1 MTANPEAQGKHVA
14 SRALGWDHW
23 TTDSGRFLPPTPADT
38 QTPPTCPR
46 ASGHSGQAC
55 WPQPPSSLLQ
65 CGPED
70 RRACL
75 CVRACVHV
83 LVCALVSGCA
93 YWCAFLAHVLC
104 PRQTAL
110 AGREGQGCGGPVAA
124 PPIMS
129 QLLPLRKLFLEER
142 WGLKAQIPCG

>member
-1 MTANPEAQGKHVA
+1 MWLAGLWAGITGPRIVA
-14 SRALGWDHW
+14 DFFHQH
-23 TTDSGRFLPPTPADT
+23 P
-38 QTPPTCPR
+38 QTPRHPPPAPEPQGTQARP
-46 ASGHSGQAC
+46 AGLSHHQAC
-55 WPQPPSSLLQ
+55 FQ

>member
-1 MTANPEAQGKHVA
+1 MGEPGGLPDVYGVAQ
-14 SRALGWDHW
+14 SW
-23 TTDSGRFLPPTPADT
+23 TRLKRLS
-38 QTPPTCPR
+38 
-46 ASGHSGQAC
+46 SSSSIYQAC
-55 WPQPPSSLLQ
+55 FQ

-75 CVRACVHV
+75 CVHARVHV
-83 LVCALVSGCA
+83 LVCAHVSVRA
-93 YWCAFLAHVLC
+93 YRCAFLAHVLF

-110 AGREGQGCGGPVAA
+110 AGRGGQGCGSPVAA